1 MNSINPERLQNVVTF
16 LSQRKRMMDS
26 YIEAYVFR
34 PYGIDIKNCL
44 RSGNLVD
51 VKKLMDFSFNT
62 RQGGQP
68 KAAIKNYEKEKRNV
82 LVLIKNSWLTLV
94 NKDLEPKKRFVTALA
109 NINAIKDVGQKI
121 SSMFIKFLVYYS
133 DYFEGRNELI
143 KELFIPFDSHVLKL
157 LFVKFNGKKT
167 NRLNLYDE
175 AVNQAALKYETEI
188 NQEISLKE
196 NKLVMLQ
203 KNIQE
208 DFENLGIEEPPI
220 ILDYLWYVGSMYC
233 SRRFGDIGCSICFLR
248 NECDRSYE
256 F

>member
-1 MNSINPERLQNVVTF
+1 
-16 LSQRKRMMDS
+16 MMDS
-26 YIEAYVFR
+26 YIDAYAFR

-51 VKKLMDFSFNT
+51 AKKLMDFSFNT
-62 RQGGQP
+62 RQGGQQR
-68 KAAIKNYEKEKRNV
+68 AAIKNYEKEKRKV
-82 LVLIKNSWLTLV
+82 LILIKNSLLTLF
-94 NKDLEPKKRFVTALA
+94 NKDIEPKKRFETALA

-133 DYFEGRNELI
+133 DDFERRNELI
-143 KELFIPFDSHVLKL
+143 KELFIPFDSHVIRL

-175 AVNQAALKYETEI
+175 TINQAALKYETEI

-208 DFENLGIEEPPI
+208 DFENLGIDEPPI

-233 SRRFGDIGCSICFLR
+233 SRRFGDVGCRICFLR
-248 NECDRSYE
+248 EDCEKGYTE
-256 F
+256 